1 MSSPTGRVLP
11 SLASARKE
19 IDGQRRHFRRS
30 KNTNVVLETNQ
41 RETKICEFLVFA
53 MEGRVHIKVREDNSM
68 RNVMFCA
75 LLLSVGLNA
84 QVYGR
89 YRDDDRRG
97 YAQGDYGQGR
107 EPLERVVMDL
117 DRAAGNLEYLSRG
130 ELNRFNHARE
140 EIREFQEK
148 WRRGRF
154 DSDELD
160 DVISGLQHVVS
171 NNRLE
176 YQDRDVLLYDLRRLR
191 DFRSRR
197 ADYRSDHYRYESGG
211 YGYDR

>member
-1 MSSPTGRVLP
+1 M
-11 SLASARKE
+11 
-19 IDGQRRHFRRS
+19 
-30 KNTNVVLETNQ
+30 LETNQ
-41 RETKICEFLVFA
+41 RETKSCEFLVFE
-53 MEGRVHIKVREDNSM
+53 MEGGVHIKVREDNSM
-68 RNVMFCA
+68 RNVVFCA

-84 QVYGR
+84 QVYGG

-97 YAQGDYGQGR
+97 YTQGQGDYGYGR

-117 DRAAGNLEYLSRG
+117 ERAAGNLEYLSRG

-160 DVISGLQHVVS
+160 DVISGLQHVVN

-176 YQDRDVLLYDLRRLR
+176 YRDRDVLLYDLRRLR
-191 DFRSRR
+191 DFRSRG
-197 ADYRSDHYRYESGG
+197 AYYRRDHYRYETGG